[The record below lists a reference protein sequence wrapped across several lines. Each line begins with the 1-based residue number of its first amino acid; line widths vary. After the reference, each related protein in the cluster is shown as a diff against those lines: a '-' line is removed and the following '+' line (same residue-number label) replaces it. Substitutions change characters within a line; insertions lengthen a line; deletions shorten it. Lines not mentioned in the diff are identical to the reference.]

1 MDEFKFVL
9 RCLVFTSLILVVSQY
24 KWNDETLE
32 SKAHYYLVD
41 SDIAGR
47 LRESAAGGV
56 LFIKKS
62 GEASY
67 QYIQN
72 KFFRD
77 KPLRAHRENSKPII
91 IN

>member
-1 MDEFKFVL
+1 MEEFKFVL
-9 RCLVFTSLILVVSQY
+9 RCLIFTSLLLVVSQY

-32 SKAHYYLVD
+32 SRAHYFLVE
-41 SDIAGR
+41 SDVAGR

-62 GEASY
+62 GENSY
-67 QYIQN
+67 NFIKN

-77 KPLRAHRENSKPII
+77 KPVTAQRENSKPII
-91 IN
+91 LE